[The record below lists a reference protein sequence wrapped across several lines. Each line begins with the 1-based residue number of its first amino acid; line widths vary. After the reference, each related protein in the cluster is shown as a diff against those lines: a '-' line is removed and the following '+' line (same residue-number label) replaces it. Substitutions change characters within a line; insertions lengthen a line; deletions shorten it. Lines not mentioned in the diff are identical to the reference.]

1 MKLEEACQ
9 VLNIGTEA
17 GQEEIRS
24 AYLSKVKEF
33 PPDRAAREF
42 ERVRDAYEM
51 LGDPRQRI
59 RSMLMAGNPAER
71 LASLLDGRK
80 SERKLTGP
88 SPWLAVLQ
96 EKKD

>member
-9 VLNIGTEA
+9 ILSVGAEA
-17 GQEEIRS
+17 GEEEVRS
-24 AYLSKVKEF
+24 AYLRKVKEF

-51 LGDPRQRI
+51 LRDPRRRTQSI
-59 RSMLMAGNPAER
+59 LMAGNPGQR

-80 SERKLTGP
+80 SERKFTGP
-88 SPWLAVLQ
+88 TYWLTVLR